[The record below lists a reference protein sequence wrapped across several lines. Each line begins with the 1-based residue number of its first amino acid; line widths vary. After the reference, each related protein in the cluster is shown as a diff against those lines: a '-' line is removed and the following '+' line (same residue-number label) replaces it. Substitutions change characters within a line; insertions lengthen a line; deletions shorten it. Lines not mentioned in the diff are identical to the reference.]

1 MEEVDKG
8 WLMIR
13 IGVSGQMLLLVLPP
27 SGSPG
32 QRPLNSCVCVCVNVC
47 RK

>member
-32 QRPLNSCVCVCVNVC
+32 QRAIKQLCVCVNVC